1 MSKKVFINVGANVG
15 EEALKFDKLNPGCD
29 IYMIEPFQKC
39 IDQLKW
45 YQSVGQLTN
54 ATIIE
59 KAAYIKDG
67 NITFYEGKP
76 MKGGSPSES
85 GSICKEKTTNMSG
98 NHYTI
103 ECFDFSKWLKQFKD
117 DFVYVHMDIEGGEY
131 EVLPKLFEDGTID
144 IVNIFG
150 CEFHTGKISDISED
164 VDKELINKLEEKFG
178 NDFINLKQV
187 KNVEVRKI

>member
-76 MKGGSPSES
+76 MKGGAPSES

-117 DFVYVHMDIEGGEY
+117 D
-131 EVLPKLFEDGTID
+131 
-144 IVNIFG
+144 
-150 CEFHTGKISDISED
+150 
-164 VDKELINKLEEKFG
+164 
-178 NDFINLKQV
+178 
-187 KNVEVRKI
+187 